1 MKAELRR
8 NEDKLQL
15 QEKLAVS
22 THDKMKRGQL
32 ALSMAELEKKR
43 IENQSEQKIL
53 SAGHRK
59 EMQQILKSSQLAD
72 VSVKKMEKAGIA
84 RKQEE
89 ADASKRRAEIE
100 VKLALANERKEKAI
114 SEKINESI
122 MRTATK
128 KERLLDIQKQEEEEA
143 KVKLQAIHKR
153 VEAASLRKE
162 EIFENQRAR
171 IVAKTQ
177 QDEMNAKASW
187 LESLNE
193 EIKLKES
200 QKRKLTLAAER
211 KHALMALRNIGVQD
225 ANQLKVRSLHQIFLQ
240 CKFCSANHNSLRT
253 HIYHYC
259 SARQD

>member
-1 MKAELRR
+1 MRATHRLTLTHSFLQADSKRETTNTGLLSKLSQAAKDKLKRANKVRDAEEWNSKELEAQSDIKLMKAELRR

-122 MRTATK
+122 MRSATK
-128 KERLLDIQKQEEEEA
+128 KERLLETKSRRRRRPRSSCRQFTSELRLPRCVRRKYLRIRGQE
-143 KVKLQAIHKR
+143 
-153 VEAASLRKE
+153 
-162 EIFENQRAR
+162 
-171 IVAKTQ
+171 
-177 QDEMNAKASW
+177 
-187 LESLNE
+187 
-193 EIKLKES
+193 
-200 QKRKLTLAAER
+200 
-211 KHALMALRNIGVQD
+211 
-225 ANQLKVRSLHQIFLQ
+225 
-240 CKFCSANHNSLRT
+240 
-253 HIYHYC
+253 
-259 SARQD
+259 